1 VKLPIDSHARYRE
14 LISGRIDEP
23 LDAADA
29 EELEQHLE
37 ACSRCRSVERY
48 YRAQHTRLAALPTIP
63 APRDLWARTSAA
75 LDTEMARSPRAARQK
90 EREDRVSE
98 RGPSSRLLALSAG
111 SSLTLALVLI
121 ATQLNTGVTV
131 PPTTGPVAANPT
143 PFDVAPE
150 AVVFPVFSAD
160 GAVTIYQTEVAQVCP
175 TPTIECSAADTGTHP
190 VLRITGTGGRTG
202 TAVRSGKGRLAL
214 LAMNETG
221 QETISVVTLPAN
233 ATGSGS
239 GAATGSSSP
248 GPGTTPGGAGPT
260 PGGTRRPTIVP
271 TPSEV
276 VQQTPSHPEVSPSST
291 REPTRTPRTPTPT
304 KNSAVPSGT
313 QSPAP
318 SSLVPTGSPATTA
331 LAILD
336 HVRTAGAPAA
346 WSPDG
351 DMLAFSAMPADRST
365 GPDVYVW
372 RLGESKAQRL
382 TTDHGSYFASWA
394 GSRIVISRVMPL
406 PKGKGPTTGTFVLDP
421 TTGETRQVPVN
432 RMWLPAV
439 DPKDRWAVSWMG
451 SLAVAGSSVT
461 PTSGG
466 LYLVDW
472 RSVDPFLDHKAIV
485 AQVAT
490 PGPDAEGPSH
500 PQTTPVPTGT
510 ARSHRPRHGNQ
521 PGISPKPV
529 GPSPSIDATG
539 TPSISITPQAVEPAR
554 DETADPVLDWQVR
567 WADSGPTFGYWI
579 ADGQGANWGRLAV
592 LRLLPSAG
600 GIDYGTPLLDPTLA
614 KGSFSL
620 GSDRVAWVAASDD
633 QPAGELRLRT
643 WDVHGYG
650 GLRIHDLDVS
660 GGVPAF

>member
-14 LISGRIDEP
+14 LISSRIDEP
-23 LDAADA
+23 LGTAANA
-29 EELEQHLE
+29 ELEHHLE
-37 ACSRCRSVERY
+37 ACSRCRSVERD
-48 YRAQHTRLAALPTIP
+48 YRAQQTRLAALPTIP

-75 LDTEMARSPRAARQK
+75 LDTEMARSPRAAHRM
-90 EREDRVSE
+90 EREDRLGD
-98 RGPSSRLLALSAG
+98 RGPSSRLLALSAA
-111 SSLTLALVLI
+111 SSVTLALVLI
-121 ATQLNTGVTV
+121 ATQLNTAVKLV
-131 PPTTGPVAANPT
+131 PSTDPQVPRPT

-160 GAVTIYQTEVAQVCP
+160 GAVTVYQTEVAQVCP

-190 VLRITGTGGRTG
+190 VLRITGSGGRSG
-202 TAVRSGKGRLAL
+202 MAVRSGQGRLAL

-233 ATGSGS
+233 ARGSGS

-248 GPGTTPGGAGPT
+248 GPGTTPGGTSPT
-260 PGGTRRPTIVP
+260 PGVTRRPVSP
-271 TPSEV
+271 TPTEV
-276 VQQTPSHPEVSPSST
+276 VQQTPNHPEVSPSST
-291 REPTRTPRTPTPT
+291 NKPTRAPRTPAPTP
-304 KNSAVPSGT
+304 NASPLPSGT
-313 QSPAP
+313 QSPPP
-318 SSLVPTGSPATTA
+318 SSLVPSGSPATTA

-351 DMLAFSAMPADRST
+351 NMLAFSAMPADRST
-365 GPDVYVW
+365 GPDLYVW

-394 GSRIVISRVMPL
+394 GSRVVVSRVMPL
-406 PKGKGPTTGTFVLDP
+406 PKGKGPATGTFVLDP

-439 DPKDRWAVSWMG
+439 DVKDRWAISWMG
-451 SLAVAGSSVT
+451 SLTVAGSTVT
-461 PTSGG
+461 PTRGG

-472 RSVDPFLDHKAIV
+472 RSVDPFLDHKAI
-485 AQVAT
+485 AAPVAT
-490 PGPDAEGPSH
+490 PGPDAEGPAH
-500 PQTTPVPTGT
+500 PQITPAPTGT
-510 ARSHRPRHGNQ
+510 PRIHRPGRVNQ
-521 PGISPKPV
+521 PGFSPRPAS
-529 GPSPSIDATG
+529 PSPSIDATG
-539 TPSISITPQAVEPAR
+539 TPSVSITPQAVEPAR
-554 DETADPVLDWQVR
+554 DEAADPVLDWQVH

-614 KGSFSL
+614 RRSFSL

-633 QPAGELRLRT
+633 QAAGELRLRT

-650 GLRIHDLDVS
+650 GLRIRDLDVS